1 MEIKNQIFLILTAS
15 IALAFISSPAISAA
29 QAPST
34 GQSAPQANVPLNF
47 YLKFKDDSKNASSQG
62 TQGQGKNVTIDV
74 TVEKGPGG
82 SPVKFPVSAMVPS
95 DTEAKDLE
103 LCASLQDGK
112 QSCQP
117 LDKQG
122 ANIDL
127 SQGQSN
133 QSSSNMSS
141 TPTAFTLGASLES
154 LWATF
159 QSTDNLQTANAQL
172 ISVNN
177 TTLNIPITVIVP
189 ITVEIQNAQI
199 CATVASSGAQTCQQI
214 VLNPEQ
220 TAYTPVDVNLG
231 TPTPTITT
239 GTTAPTPSTGTTGTN
254 ETTPTAS
261 SSGTTNDTSSPSTS
275 SAASSS
281 NDTSSV
287 TQEDKAKQDKEPKDK
302 DKKSEESSSGTDAG
316 GN

>member
-1 MEIKNQIFLILTAS
+1 MEIKYQIFFILAAS
-15 IALAFISSPAISAA
+15 IPLAFISYPDISAA
-29 QAPST
+29 QQPTT
-34 GQSAPQANVPLNF
+34 GKSGPQADMPLSF
-47 YLKFKDDSKNASSQG
+47 FLKFKDDSKNITSQS
-62 TQGQGKNVTIDV
+62 THGQGKNVTLDI

-82 SPVKFPVSAMVPS
+82 SPVKLLVSAMVPS
-95 DTEAKDLE
+95 NTEAKDLE

-117 LDKQG
+117 LDKQ
-122 ANIDL
+122 APQIDL

-141 TPTAFTLGASLES
+141 IPTAFTPGSSFES
-154 LWATF
+154 LWAAF
-159 QSTDNLQTANAQL
+159 ESTDILQTVNAQL
-172 ISVNN
+172 ISVNKM
-177 TTLNIPITVIVP
+177 TLNIPITVIVP

-199 CATVASSGAQTCQQI
+199 CATVASSGSQTCQQI

-220 TAYTPVDVNLG
+220 TAYTPVDVNLE

-239 GTTAPTPSTGTTGTN
+239 GTTSPTASTSTIDTN

-261 SSGTTNDTSSPSTS
+261 SSGTTNDPSSPSTS
-275 SAASSS
+275 GEASSS

-287 TQEDKAKQDKEPKDK
+287 TQEDKAKEDNEPKEK
-302 DKKSEESSSGTDAG
+302 DKKSDQSSGETDAG

>member
-1 MEIKNQIFLILTAS
+1 
-15 IALAFISSPAISAA
+15 
-29 QAPST
+29 
-34 GQSAPQANVPLNF
+34 
-47 YLKFKDDSKNASSQG
+47 
-62 TQGQGKNVTIDV
+62 
-74 TVEKGPGG
+74 
-82 SPVKFPVSAMVPS
+82 MVPS

-112 QSCQP
+112 QSCRP
-117 LDKQG
+117 LDKQWPQ
-122 ANIDL
+122 IDL

-141 TPTAFTLGASLES
+141 TPTAFTPVSSFES
-154 LWATF
+154 LWAAF
-159 QSTDNLQTANAQL
+159 ESTDILQTANAQL

-199 CATVASSGAQTCQQI
+199 CATVASCGSQACQQI

-220 TAYTPVDVNLG
+220 TAYTSVDVNLG

-239 GTTAPTPSTGTTGTN
+239 GTTSPTASTSTTGTN
-254 ETTPTAS
+254 ETTPTTS

-275 SAASSS
+275 GAASSS

-302 DKKSEESSSGTDAG
+302 DKKSDENSSEADAG

>member
-1 MEIKNQIFLILTAS
+1 VEIKYQIFFILAAS
-15 IALAFISSPAISAA
+15 IPLAFISYPDISAA
-29 QAPST
+29 QQPTT
-34 GQSAPQANVPLNF
+34 GQSGPQADMPLSF
-47 YLKFKDDSKNASSQG
+47 FLKFKDDSKNITSQS
-62 TQGQGKNVTIDV
+62 THGQGKNVTLDI

-82 SPVKFPVSAMVPS
+82 SPVKLLVSAMVPS
-95 DTEAKDLE
+95 NTEAKDLE

-117 LDKQG
+117 LDKQ
-122 ANIDL
+122 APQIDL

-141 TPTAFTLGASLES
+141 TPTAFTPGSSFES
-154 LWATF
+154 LWAVF
-159 QSTDNLQTANAQL
+159 ESTGILQTVNAQL
-172 ISVNN
+172 IRVSNM
-177 TTLNIPITVIVP
+177 TLNIPITVIVP

-199 CATVASSGAQTCQQI
+199 CATVASSGSQTCQQI

-220 TAYTPVDVNLG
+220 TAYTPVDVNLR

-239 GTTAPTPSTGTTGTN
+239 GNTSPTASTSTIGTN

-261 SSGTTNDTSSPSTS
+261 SSGTNNDPSSPSTS
-275 SAASSS
+275 GEASSS

-287 TQEDKAKQDKEPKDK
+287 TQEDKAKQDKEPKEK
-302 DKKSEESSSGTDAG
+302 DKKSDESY
-316 GN
+316 